1 MKSENKE
8 YEMKRFADG
17 KSKILVS
24 TTVIEVGVDVAN
36 ASVIIIE
43 SAERFG
49 LSQLHQLRGRVG
61 RGSAQSYCIL
71 MTKYD
76 LNNDSKER
84 IKAMVGSSDG
94 FKIANV
100 DLKMRGPGNMMGTK
114 QSGLLELRF
123 VNLAED
129 YNVIKQTRIV
139 ASELIKDDPNL
150 SDQKNKGTK
159 EHLKK
164 SIKSNINWSRVS

>member
-1 MKSENKE
+1 MS
-8 YEMKRFADG
+8 
-17 KSKILVS
+17 L
-24 TTVIEVGVDVAN
+24 
-36 ASVIIIE
+36 
-43 SAERFG
+43 
-49 LSQLHQLRGRVG
+49 Q
-61 RGSAQSYCIL
+61 
-71 MTKYD
+71 
-76 LNNDSKER
+76 
-84 IKAMVGSSDG
+84 DG

-129 YNVIKQTRIV
+129 YNIIKQTRVV